1 METPFPQFR
10 LLLVFLLTT
19 SVLVVGCR
27 DTTQTSPT
35 QMAQSFLMDIRQS
48 NHEEVMEA
56 IWPETRQKLQQP
68 YDELEAV
75 LNKELPFAREELL
88 IATRVESP
96 MFIRRMELSE
106 PLADELQYGDKAILN
121 IEFRDDRTGQ
131 MILRWGE
138 GRWYVDLPIEETE
151 ALDIPVYEDRRET
164 AEPGTDDN
172 APAMPDDESNDS
184 DDEINNDE

>member
-10 LLLVFLLTT
+10 LLLVFLLTA

-27 DTTQTSPT
+27 DTSQTSPT
-35 QMAQSFLMDIRQS
+35 QVAQSFLMDIRQS

-56 IWPETRQKLQQP
+56 IWPETREKLQQP
-68 YDELEAV
+68 YDELEAL

-96 MFIRRMELSE
+96 MFIRRMDLSE

-138 GRWYVDLPIEETE
+138 DRWYVDLPIEEAE
-151 ALDIPVYEDRRET
+151 ALDIPVFEDRLET
-164 AEPGTDDN
+164 AEPGTDDD
-172 APAMPDDESNDS
+172 APALPDDESNDS